1 MIARI
6 YYGTAFPDHSVVLLA
21 RVVGEYSEVLKRKEL
36 SSCTYSASL
45 IDPVFPDRATPIE
58 GHQDVQLDLDAV
70 FFNAL
75 QNDNSWTLDA
85 DGYNFRHIPDI
96 SEFPL
101 FSHSRR
107 LYKLDYTFTPTEE
120 NRLPIRIQFHILTY

>member
-1 MIARI
+1 MIAKI

-36 SSCTYSASL
+36 ASCTYSASL
-45 IDPVFPDRATPIE
+45 IDPVFPDRTTPIE
-58 GHQDVQLDLDAV
+58 GHQNVQLDLNAV

-75 QNDNSWTLDA
+75 QNDNSWNLDT

-96 SEFPL
+96 SEYPL
-101 FSHSRR
+101 FSLSRR
-107 LYKLDYTFTPTEE
+107 LYKLDYTFTPTAK